1 MRHVGA
7 PTQYRISASLDE
19 ELPRIKFAAN
29 EAQKLSRRLTADLR
43 EGRKLSIEEISTAV
57 EPVVASVIRNPDA
70 YFWLASLKERDPYA
84 YSHAVNCAAL
94 MSAFGRQLGFP
105 GSVLVELAS
114 AGMLMDLG
122 MASLPEGTTAD
133 TITLEQAVEL
143 LAAAFPG
150 VKIYATARTF
160 RWAAGGAGWM
170 AARDSIADVM
180 ITLTCCLLC
189 HRAHHPG
196 RPPPSRPRAPT
207 ASPSRAARPAS
218 TSGPAC

>member
-1 MRHVGA
+1 VTPTLNPTIPTPPPNTPTPTDTPPQPPDANPVIILGFGPPAQLIANMLSSPLATPEGA
-7 PTQYRISASLDE
+7 TAPLSYLAFDLNPAR
-19 ELPRIKFAAN
+19 AA
-29 EAQKLSRRLTADLR
+29 AARAA
-43 EGRKLSIEEISTAV
+43 GF
-57 EPVVASVIRNPDA
+57 PVVYGDGARVNVLHAAGVERPRAAAVCHHRHGRN
-70 YFWLASLKERDPYA
+70 L
-84 YSHAVNCAAL
+84 
-94 MSAFGRQLGFP
+94 
-105 GSVLVELAS
+105 
-114 AGMLMDLG
+114 
-122 MASLPEGTTAD
+122 T
-133 TITLEQAVEL
+133 AVEL